1 MLNMNI
7 FSFKRKIGRASVK
20 EGFDNLPS
28 AICFADR
35 SGTVVLCNR
44 LMDSLCHRLT
54 GADLQHISEL
64 RNALENPAEGA
75 ETEDGKSHIYRF
87 HSEGGKED
95 QPGGEAPDTFWQ
107 FTETQITD
115 ADGREYTQM
124 QAIDVTQLHLKTM
137 ELKEENRLLD
147 EANIRAMKLYGD
159 IDRIVREKETLAMK
173 MRVHDDMGMCL
184 LATRNLL
191 TKESTLEEY
200 LQGAGRW
207 HVHGLHQL

>member
-87 HSEGGKED
+87 HS
-95 QPGGEAPDTFWQ
+95 
-107 FTETQITD
+107 
-115 ADGREYTQM
+115 
-124 QAIDVTQLHLKTM
+124 
-137 ELKEENRLLD
+137 
-147 EANIRAMKLYGD
+147 
-159 IDRIVREKETLAMK
+159 
-173 MRVHDDMGMCL
+173 
-184 LATRNLL
+184 
-191 TKESTLEEY
+191 
-200 LQGAGRW
+200 
-207 HVHGLHQL
+207 